1 MQHHLYPA
9 DWRSRAQACLER
21 AGYRCEACGLR
32 HGSLRVG
39 KHRYNLYV
47 VHLHAAHVNHDPAN
61 PQAELR
67 ALCPAC
73 HLKYDRRT
81 ESLTP
86 PGHSFPRRR
95 GYQPMTLER
104 VLGAARS
111 GGLAIL
117 PAESGTGY
125 RWCIGDLA
133 GSAPDVLEA
142 IGQALHALGME
153 RLEQAR
159 EGGQHG

>member
-9 DWRSRAQACLER
+9 DWRSRAKDCLER
-21 AGYRCEACGLR
+21 AGYR
-32 HGSLRVG
+32 
-39 KHRYNLYV
+39 YNLYFI
-47 VHLHAAHVNHDPAN
+47 HLHAAHVNHDPGN

-81 ESLTP
+81 EQAAQGYSV
-86 PGHSFPRRR
+86 PRRR
-95 GYQPMTLER
+95 GYQPITLER
-104 VLGAARS
+104 VLSIARS
-111 GGLAIL
+111 GGLTIT
-117 PAESGTGY
+117 PVGTGTGC
-125 RWCIGDLA
+125 RWNIGDLA

-142 IGQALHALGME
+142 VGQALHALCME
-153 RLEQAR
+153 RLEPAQ